1 MIPKI
6 VIAIAIGYLLGATPF
21 AYIAGRLVKGV
32 DIREVGGRNVGALN
46 TIREIGLLPG
56 LLVLVADVAKGT
68 VAILIA
74 RWLGL
79 ELVWVYA
86 AGFAAIVGHNWSV
99 FLKFQGGKGAATT
112 LGVLLPLAPVEM
124 AISLAIML
132 VLIVVTSNVRLAIV
146 VGLALLPVV
155 IWQSNGA
162 ITLIAYSLA
171 LTVFLVLKSLPSI
184 REEAAKAGDR
194 KGLIFDRKFHFWQAR
209 KNK

>member
-6 VIAIAIGYLLGATPF
+6 VIAIAIGYLLGAIPF

-32 DIREVGGRNVGALN
+32 DIRQVGGRNVGALN

-79 ELVWVYA
+79 ELVWVLT
-86 AGFAAIVGHNWSV
+86 AGFTVIVGHNWSV
-99 FLKFQGGKGAATT
+99 FLNFQGGKGASTT

-171 LTVFLVLKSLPSI
+171 LTIFLVLKSLPSI

-194 KGLIFDRKFHFWQAR
+194 KGLVFDRKYHFWQTR